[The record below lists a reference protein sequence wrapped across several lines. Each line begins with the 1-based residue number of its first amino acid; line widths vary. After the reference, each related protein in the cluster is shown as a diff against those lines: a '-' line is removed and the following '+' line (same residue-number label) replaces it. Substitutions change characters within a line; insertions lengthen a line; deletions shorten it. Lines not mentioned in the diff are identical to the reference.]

1 MFIMFIECLRIPIQV
16 WVLRFDIWGFKSR
29 FFGTVEGQMAE
40 EDTQNEGQLA
50 VDVYQ
55 DDHSVYI
62 LAPVAG
68 VKANQV
74 DISITDEV
82 VTIRGERVSGHD
94 SADEQHFTKECYWGA
109 FSRSYVMPIAV
120 NSDKAKATL
129 KDGMLRIVIPK
140 DEKVMTKFIE
150 VSDT

>member
-1 MFIMFIECLRIPIQV
+1 MP
-16 WVLRFDIWGFKSR
+16 
-29 FFGTVEGQMAE
+29 E
-40 EDTQNEGQLA
+40 EDTTQSEGQLA

-55 DDHSVYI
+55 DDHNVYI

-82 VTIRGERVSGHD
+82 VTVRGERVPGHD
-94 SADEQHFTKECYWGA
+94 ADDEKHFTKECYFGP

-120 NSDKAKATL
+120 NSDQAKATL
-129 KDGMLRIVIPK
+129 KDGMLRITIPK
-140 DEKVMTKFIE
+140 DEKVKTKFIE
-150 VSDT
+150 VSDK